1 MNFTS
6 LVKVMEE
13 SMFHTAPGKFTKTIY
28 NSTSPMDAMP
38 LINGLITVLMEL
50 PSLENTIT

>member
-6 LVKVMEE
+6 LEKVMEE
-13 SMFHTAPGKFTKTIY
+13 SMFHTALGKSTKTIY

-38 LINGLITVLMEL
+38 LINGLINVLMEL
-50 PSLENTIT
+50 PLLENTTI